1 MDLASAAEKKNLF
14 AFDNRLWLKQS
25 KIVEKLHVSHK
36 KYRSLLCFHGRELE
50 NLYEGIK
57 SSNDF
62 QLKIFIFFVTLSFTL
77 TKQWWGQDGWIL
89 AKVFFVCVFQGRI

>member
-50 NLYEGIK
+50 NLYEAIK
-57 SSNDF
+57 SSSDF
-62 QLKIFIFFVTLSFTL
+62 QLKIFIFFITYIDQAMMRSRWL
-77 TKQWWGQDGWIL
+77 DGWIL
-89 AKVFFVCVFQGRI
+89 A